1 MTVTMSIQL
10 IPIVSVEK
18 KLHEIVDEAIKVI
31 NTSGLKFKVNAHST
45 IVEGD
50 FEELLELAKK
60 VKEKIGDICERFVL
74 NIQFDISKRGVTID
88 EKTEKY
94 G

>member
-1 MTVTMSIQL
+1 
-10 IPIVSVEK
+10 
-18 KLHEIVDEAIKVI
+18 
-31 NTSGLKFKVNAHST
+31 VNAHST